1 VILSTSARF
10 TASGC
15 VMVDRAASWSRRVRR
30 APAMPASISCDNGG
44 RKLVTIA
51 DEHSARRRVVAK
63 SGRASARIMIALSGN
78 ENDGK
83 LLLHDDIG
91 SLSG

>member
-1 VILSTSARF
+1 MVETCPQ
-10 TASGC
+10 SGTTTN
-15 VMVDRAASWSRRVRR
+15 RE
-30 APAMPASISCDNGG
+30 PAMPASISCDNGG

-83 LLLHDDIG
+83 RLLHDDTG